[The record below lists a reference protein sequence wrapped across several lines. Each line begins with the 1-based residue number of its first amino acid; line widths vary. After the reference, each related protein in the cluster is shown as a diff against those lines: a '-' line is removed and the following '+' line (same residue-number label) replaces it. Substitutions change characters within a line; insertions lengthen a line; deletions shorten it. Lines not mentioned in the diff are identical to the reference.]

1 MRWDQFFGV
10 VTFVVGSLFVE
21 GGELI
26 VRVRMRVGRLLVGSL
41 SVEVGSWRVAAVVV
55 GILLVEAVVVE
66 SLLVVVAGI
75 LSVEVGRVVAIGK
88 AGVQSLQAPCDD

>member
-1 MRWDQFFGV
+1 V
-10 VTFVVGSLFVE
+10 ATFVVGSLFVE

-41 SVEVGSWRVAAVVV
+41 SVEVGSWWVAAVVV
-55 GILLVEAVVVE
+55 GIPLVEAVVVE
-66 SLLVVVAGI
+66 SLLVVVPGI

>member
-41 SVEVGSWRVAAVVV
+41 SVEVGSWWVAAVVV